1 MKLALTAI
9 VTAAICFAVTAA
21 TGLASHS
28 SQKTTYTVRIGDYL
42 KIPGVDL
49 SCLSEAKDPNKQEAG
64 PILYCFRTSNRNPD
78 DKPAV
83 LVISKNHFKV
93 AATGATG
100 WTATIW
106 RHP

>member
-1 MKLALTAI
+1 MKIALTAI
-9 VTAAICFAVTAA
+9 VTAAVCLAATAA
-21 TGLASHS
+21 SGLASHS
-28 SQKTTYTVRIGDYL
+28 SRKTTIAVKVGDYL
-42 KIPGVDL
+42 KIPAVDL

-64 PILYCFRTSNRNPD
+64 AIIYCFRTSNRNPD

-100 WTATIW
+100 WTATV
-106 RHP
+106 

>member
-1 MKLALTAI
+1 MKIALTAI
-9 VTAAICFAVTAA
+9 LTAAICFAVTAA
-21 TGLASHS
+21 TGFASRS
-28 SQKTTYTVRIGDYL
+28 SQKTTIAVRIGDFL
-42 KIPGVDL
+42 NIPAVDL
-49 SCLSEAKDPNKQEAG
+49 SCLSKAKDPNKQEAG
-64 PILYCFRTSNRNPD
+64 PIVYCYRTSNRNPD

-83 LVISKNHFKV
+83 LEISKNHFKA

>member
-1 MKLALTAI
+1 MRVALTA
-9 VTAAICFAVTAA
+9 VATAVACFAVTAA

-28 SQKTTYTVRIGDYL
+28 STKTTYTVRVGDYL
-42 KIPGVDL
+42 KIPAVDL
-49 SCLSEAKDPNKQEAG
+49 SCLTEANDPNKQEAG
-64 PILYCFRTSNRNPD
+64 PIIYCFRTSDRDPD

-83 LVISKNHFKV
+83 LVISKSHFKV
-93 AATGATG
+93 AATGASG

>member
-1 MKLALTAI
+1 MKIALTAI
-9 VTAAICFAVTAA
+9 VTAAVCFAVTAA
-21 TGLASHS
+21 TGFASHS
-28 SQKTTYTVRIGDYL
+28 SQKTTIAVKVGDFL
-42 KIPGVDL
+42 NIPAVDL
-49 SCLSEAKDPNKQEAG
+49 SCLTEKKDPNKQEAG
-64 PILYCFRTSNRNPD
+64 PIVYCYRTSDRNPD

-100 WTATIW
+100 WTATVW